1 MVQTLGV
8 DEITQEEGI
17 KEKEKSGVPVVA
29 QKVRNPTSIHSI
41 HEDSGSIPDLAQWV
55 GDPVLP

>member
-29 QKVRNPTSIHSI
+29 QKVRNPTSV
-41 HEDSGSIPDLAQWV
+41 HEDVGPIPGFAQWV
-55 GDPVLP
+55 KNPVLP